1 MWLSG
6 VSSTS
11 PLKIKVLRKNRYI
24 NLCILRDLDQL
35 PRSLSSSRSFNS
47 TLLVIVKSY
56 TNAFYTKQFPPT
68 PSNMD
73 SHVTPKAMGALNPGN
88 NQKGFS
94 APPSQPGQQ
103 QPWKNWF
110 SPQSLDTEEHM
121 KEDEKP
127 QTCQGWTQ
135 AVTNIG

>member
-1 MWLSG
+1 
-6 VSSTS
+6 
-11 PLKIKVLRKNRYI
+11 
-24 NLCILRDLDQL
+24 
-35 PRSLSSSRSFNS
+35 
-47 TLLVIVKSY
+47 
-56 TNAFYTKQFPPT
+56 
-68 PSNMD
+68 MD

-135 AVTNIG
+135 AVTNIGAKLDSTRTFKSRRMPCNKESRDTP